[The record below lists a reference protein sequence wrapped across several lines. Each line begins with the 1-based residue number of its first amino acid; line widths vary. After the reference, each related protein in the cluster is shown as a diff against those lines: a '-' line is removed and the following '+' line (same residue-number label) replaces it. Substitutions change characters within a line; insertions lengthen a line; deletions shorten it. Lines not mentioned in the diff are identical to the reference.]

1 MRLAD
6 SHHEEKKDT
15 DSALLCMRNIE
26 LLTDANIDLKHVTDF
41 DYSKTRKFLH
51 TPKDGRYA

>member
-6 SHHEEKKDT
+6 SNHDEKRDT

-26 LLTDANIDLKHVTDF
+26 LLTDANIELKHVTDF
-41 DYSKTRKFLH
+41 DFS
-51 TPKDGRYA
+51 